1 MKNNN
6 KELEMKK
13 SLIAVLVA
21 AVLVASFSVVG
32 SVYAQSETPEY
43 GYGYG
48 NGIQQQLQTEDGL
61 GLYHDE
67 IMAAFSEALGL
78 SVEEIEARIEAGE
91 TIAEIALAEGLTFEE
106 FKELMPVGNFGARSA
121 ARMGR
126 GMMANGE
133 NAQFTQGPLA
143 LGDGT
148 CLVDG
153 QPIREFAGQMGQ
165 ARGRGW

>member
-1 MKNNN
+1 
-6 KELEMKK
+6 MKK

-48 NGIQQQLQTEDGL
+48 NGVQQQLQTEDGL

-67 IMAAFSEALGL
+67 IMAAFSEALDL
-78 SVEEIEARIEAGE
+78 SVEEIEAKIEAGQ
-91 TIAEIALAEGLTFEE
+91 TIADIALEAGLSFEE
-106 FKELMPVGNFGARSA
+106 FKALMPVGSFGARSA
-121 ARMGR
+121 TRMGR
-126 GMMANGE
+126 GAMVNGE
-133 NAQFTQGPLA
+133 NAQFQQGPLA

-148 CLVDG
+148 CLEDG
-153 QPIREFAGQMGQ
+153 QPVREFAQQMGQ
-165 ARGRGW
+165 GRGRGW

>member
-1 MKNNN
+1 
-6 KELEMKK
+6 MKK
-13 SLIAVLVA
+13 SLISVLVA

-48 NGIQQQLQTEDGL
+48 NGVQQQLKTEDGL

-67 IMAAFSEALGL
+67 IMAAFSEALDL
-78 SVEEIEARIEAGE
+78 TVEEIEARIDAGE
-91 TIAEIALAEGLTFEE
+91 TIADIALAEGLTFEE
-106 FKELMPVGNFGARSA
+106 FKALMPTGNFGARGA
-121 ARMGR
+121 AQMGR

-133 NAQFTQGPLA
+133 NAEFTRGPLA

-148 CLVDG
+148 CLEDG
-153 QPIREFAGQMGQ
+153 QPVREFAQQMGQ
-165 ARGRGW
+165 GRGRTW

>member
-1 MKNNN
+1 
-6 KELEMKK
+6 MKK

-48 NGIQQQLQTEDGL
+48 NGVQQQLQTEDGL

-67 IMAAFSEALGL
+67 IMEVFVAELGL
-78 SVEEIEARIEAGE
+78 SVEEIEGRIEAGE
-91 TIAEIALAEGLTFEE
+91 TIAEIALAEGLTFEQ
-106 FKELMPVGNFGARSA
+106 FKELMPVGSFGARSA
-121 ARMGR
+121 TRMGR
-126 GMMANGE
+126 GAMVNGE

-148 CLVDG
+148 CLEDG
-153 QPIREFAGQMGQ
+153 QPVREFSGQMGQ
-165 ARGRGW
+165 GRGRSW

>member
-1 MKNNN
+1 
-6 KELEMKK
+6 MKK

-48 NGIQQQLQTEDGL
+48 NGVKQQLQTEDGL

-67 IMAAFSEALGL
+67 IMAAFSEALDIPVTDL
-78 SVEEIEARIEAGE
+78 EARIEDGE
-91 TIAEIALAEGLTFEE
+91 TIAEIALEAGLSFED
-106 FKELMPVGNFGARSA
+106 FKALMPTGNFGARSA
-121 ARMGR
+121 DRTGR

-133 NAQFTQGPLA
+133 NAQFTQGPLG

-148 CLVDG
+148 CLEDG
-153 QPIREFAGQMGQ
+153 QPVREFSGQMGQ
-165 ARGRGW
+165 GRGRSQ

>member
-1 MKNNN
+1 
-6 KELEMKK
+6 MKK

-48 NGIQQQLQTEDGL
+48 NGVQQQLQSEDGL

-67 IMAAFSEALGL
+67 IIATFSEALGL

-91 TIAEIALAEGLTFEE
+91 TIADIALAEGLTFEE
-106 FKELMPVGNFGARSA
+106 FKALMPVGNFGSRGAT
-121 ARMGR
+121 RMGR
-126 GMMANGE
+126 GAMAYGE
-133 NAQFTQGPLA
+133 NAQYSQGPLG

-148 CLVDG
+148 CLQDG
-153 QPIREFAGQMGQ
+153 TLQREFAGQMGQ
-165 ARGRGW
+165 GRGRSW